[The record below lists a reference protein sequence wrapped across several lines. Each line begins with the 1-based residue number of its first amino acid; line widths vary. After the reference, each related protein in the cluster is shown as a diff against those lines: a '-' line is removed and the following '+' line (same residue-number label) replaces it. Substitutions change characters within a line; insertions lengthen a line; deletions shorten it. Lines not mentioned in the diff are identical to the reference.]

1 MKAFAVV
8 ISGLLLASPS
18 LAQAAEG
25 NSETNGQEQSSN
37 TSTEQQRTGS
47 EEEGEGSER
56 RICRRVGDR
65 TASLTAG
72 RRVCMTAEQWRNFR
86 RRD

>member
-8 ISGLLLASPS
+8 ISGLLLASAS
-18 LAQAAEG
+18 LAQATEG
-25 NSETNGQEQSSN
+25 NSESNGQEQSSN
-37 TSTEQQRTGS
+37 TSTEQQRADS

-72 RRVCMTAEQWRNFR
+72 RRVCMTAEQWRNAR

>member
-8 ISGLLLASPS
+8 ISGLLLASPA
-18 LAQAAEG
+18 LAQANDG
-25 NSETNGQEQSSN
+25 NSQTTGQEQSST
-37 TSTEQQRTGS
+37 TSTEQSGT
-47 EEEGEGSER
+47 EAAEEGEGAER

-72 RRVCMTAEQWRNFR
+72 RRVCMTAEQWRNAR

>member
-1 MKAFAVV
+1 MKVLAVV
-8 ISGLLLASPS
+8 ISGLFLSAPA
-18 LAQAAEG
+18 LAQASDTPEG
-25 NSETNGQEQSSN
+25 QNEHSS
-37 TSTEQQRTGS
+37 TARTDQSTEQPRTEA
-47 EEEGEGSER
+47 EEAEGGER

-72 RRVCMTAEQWRNFR
+72 RRVCMTAQQWRNS